1 MSAWAVPGYTEERE
15 LGHGASA
22 RVVAATRDDTGQQ
35 VAIKYLAP
43 RLLRDPNFLAR
54 FREEVELLASID
66 VPHVVR
72 LFDYVEAPGQGAAIV
87 MELVDGVSLHEM
99 ITRQGPT
106 SPESAL
112 VVLKGSL
119 LGLAAAH
126 QLGIVH
132 RDYKPENVLVDG
144 AGNSKLT
151 DFGVAVKAGER
162 APVGGTPL
170 YMAPEQWN
178 GEPATPATD
187 IYAATAVFFEC
198 LTGQTPFSGRLEH
211 LAMQHQTAEIP
222 VALVDQPLQAL
233 IERGLAKDPRDRPA
247 HAVEFVAELNEV
259 ADSAYG
265 DDWEERGGNELAK
278 RAAALLLLLLGGIA
292 GAAGGSF
299 AATLLGGMGRR
310 KKAVVAGAALG
321 IFAAIAVTTTTLALT
336 GNNSSGSPGASAT
349 NRAADAVATNPG
361 AGGTTGTGSPPA
373 SPSTTGS
380 PTASPSTT
388 GSPTASPSATSP
400 TTNPPATSAPTTN
413 PAHYRA
419 ASAAGHHGGGVE
431 PGRGLGY
438 LPGRAAIAHR
448 ARDDQLRSRDNRHLP
463 LGPLQP
469 DQHRACAGENPRR
482 RDGQRPGLGDGGVEP
497 VGDHRHAR
505 GDVAVRAQR
514 QRDGQR
520 PVRLSDADDAQ
531 SGHPAARDRRA
542 IQPVTHALRR
552 QRPVQLVGDRHPGT
566 RAELQ
571 RRRDHGH
578 PHHGGPVPRHHH
590 RHRYRGITP
599 VGLGVVHHRPARAD
613 HLTVQLG
620 SPGCCTISTIE
631 TISSTEPNATRAYRT
646 PGSLNELPMPTR
658 KSTAARNT
666 VIRT

>member
-22 RVVAATRDDTGQQ
+22 RVVAATHDGTGRP

-43 RLLRDPNFLAR
+43 RLLRDPSFLAR

-72 LFDYVEAPGQGAAIV
+72 LFDYVEEPGVGAAIV

-99 ITRQGPT
+99 ITRQGAT

-151 DFGVAVKAGER
+151 DFGVAVKAGQR

-211 LAMQHQTAEIP
+211 LAMQHQTAPIP
-222 VALVDQPLQAL
+222 VGLFDQPLQAL

-247 HAVEFVAELNEV
+247 HAVEFVAELNQV
-259 ADSAYG
+259 ADGAYG
-265 DDWEERGGNELAK
+265 ADWEERGRSQLAK

-292 GAAGGSF
+292 GASGGSF
-299 AATLLGGMGRR
+299 AATLLGGMGRK
-310 KKAVVAGAALG
+310 KKAVIAGAALG

-336 GNNSSGSPGASAT
+336 GNSGSGPPGAAT
-349 NRAADAVATNPG
+349 TNQAADAAATNPATSPG
-361 AGGTTGTGSPPA
+361 IAVTPATGSPTA
-373 SPSTTGS
+373 SPSPTGS

-388 GSPTASPSATSP
+388 VSPTASPSATSP
-400 TTNPPATSAPTTN
+400 TTSPPTTAPTTH
-413 PAHYRA
+413 PPTTAPPPPPVITA
-419 ASAAGHHGGGVE
+419 AAT
-431 PGRGLGY
+431 
-438 LPGRAAIAHR
+438 
-448 ARDDQLRSRDNRHLP
+448 D
-463 LGPLQP
+463 
-469 DQHRACAGENPRR
+469 
-482 RDGQRPGLGDGGVEP
+482 
-497 VGDHRHAR
+497 
-505 GDVAVRAQR
+505 
-514 QRDGQR
+514 
-520 PVRLSDADDAQ
+520 
-531 SGHPAARDRRA
+531 PAAVSGTCPA
-542 IQPVTHALRR
+542 AL
-552 QRPVQLVGDRHPGT
+552 PS
-566 RAELQ
+566 
-571 RRRDHGH
+571 
-578 PHHGGPVPRHHH
+578 
-590 RHRYRGITP
+590 
-599 VGLGVVHHRPARAD
+599 
-613 HLTVQLG
+613 LTV
-620 SPGCCTISTIE
+620 PG
-631 TISSTEPNATRAYRT
+631 TISSNRATTVTYHWARSDQT
-646 PGSLNELPMPTR
+646 STGPTQVEIPAGGTV
-658 KSTAARNT
+658 SVPDSVTAASNQWEITDTLVVTSPSAHSASAT
-666 VIRT
+666 VSVACSYPTLTVTNPGALVQPTLDQAYTLSLTPSGGNGSYNWSETGPLPPGLSFSGGVITGTPTKAGRFRVTITVSDTEASPQSASVSFIIDPLDRIS

>member
-22 RVVAATRDDTGQQ
+22 RVVAATRNDNGQQ

-151 DFGVAVKAGER
+151 DFGVAVKAGDR

-178 GEPATPATD
+178 GEPATPASD

-198 LTGQTPFSGRLEH
+198 LTGQTPFTGRLEH
-211 LAMQHQTAEIP
+211 LAMQHQTGEIP

-247 HAVEFVAELNEV
+247 HAVEFVAELNRV
-259 ADSAYG
+259 ADRAYG
-265 DDWEERGGNELAK
+265 EDWEERGSSELGK

-299 AATLLGGMGRR
+299 AATLLGGAGRK
-310 KKAVVAGAALG
+310 KKAVAAGVAVG

-336 GNNSSGSPGASAT
+336 GNNGSGSHGGSGT
-349 NRAADAVATNPG
+349 NRAADAVATSPG
-361 AGGTTGTGSPPA
+361 TGGTSSSGSPTA

-400 TTNPPATSAPTTN
+400 TTSAPTTAPPTN
-413 PAHYRA
+413 PPTTAPPPAPVITAAATSPAAVSGTCPAALPSLTVPGTISSNRATTVTYHWARSNGTSTGAKQVAIAAGGSVSVPDSVTA
-419 ASAAGHHGGGVE
+419 ASNQWSITDTLEVTSPSAHSAAATISVTV
-431 PGRGLGY
+431 
-438 LPGRAAIAHR
+438 
-448 ARDDQLRSRDNRHLP
+448 Q
-463 LGPLQP
+463 
-469 DQHRACAGENPRR
+469 
-482 RDGQRPGLGDGGVEP
+482 
-497 VGDHRHAR
+497 
-505 GDVAVRAQR
+505 
-514 QRDGQR
+514 
-520 PVRLSDADDAQ
+520 LSDADDDQ
-531 SGHPAARDRRA
+531 SRHSDNPARRA
-542 IQPVTHALRR
+542 IHPVARGLRR
-552 QRPVQLVGDRHPGT
+552 QRPVYLVGGRSAT
-566 RAELQ
+566 RAEFE

-578 PHHGGPVPRHHH
+578 PHHRRTGSPSPSPSPIPRHHPSQH
-590 RHRYRGITP
+590 R
-599 VGLGVVHHRPARAD
+599 
-613 HLTVQLG
+613 
-620 SPGCCTISTIE
+620 
-631 TISSTEPNATRAYRT
+631 
-646 PGSLNELPMPTR
+646 
-658 KSTAARNT
+658 
-666 VIRT
+666 

>member
-22 RVVAATRDDTGQQ
+22 RVVAATRDDNGQQ

-151 DFGVAVKAGER
+151 DFGVAVKAGHR

-178 GEPATPATD
+178 GEPATPASD

-198 LTGQTPFSGRLEH
+198 LTGQTPFTGRLEH
-211 LAMQHQTAEIP
+211 LAMQHQTGEIP

-247 HAVEFVAELNEV
+247 HAVQFVSELNSV
-259 ADSAYG
+259 ADRAYG
-265 DDWEERGGNELAK
+265 EDWEERGNNELAK

-299 AATLLGGMGRR
+299 AATLLGGAGRK
-310 KKAVVAGAALG
+310 KKAVAAGVAVG

-336 GNNSSGSPGASAT
+336 GNNGSGSHGGSGT
-349 NRAADAVATNPG
+349 NRAADAVATSPG
-361 AGGTTGTGSPPA
+361 TGGTSSSGSPTV

-400 TTNPPATSAPTTN
+400 TTSAPTTAPPTN
-413 PAHYRA
+413 PPTTAPPPAPVITA
-419 ASAAGHHGGGVE
+419 AAT
-431 PGRGLGY
+431 R
-438 LPGRAAIAHR
+438 
-448 ARDDQLRSRDNRHLP
+448 
-463 LGPLQP
+463 
-469 DQHRACAGENPRR
+469 
-482 RDGQRPGLGDGGVEP
+482 
-497 VGDHRHAR
+497 
-505 GDVAVRAQR
+505 
-514 QRDGQR
+514 
-520 PVRLSDADDAQ
+520 
-531 SGHPAARDRRA
+531 PAAVSGTCPA
-542 IQPVTHALRR
+542 AL
-552 QRPVQLVGDRHPGT
+552 PS
-566 RAELQ
+566 
-571 RRRDHGH
+571 
-578 PHHGGPVPRHHH
+578 
-590 RHRYRGITP
+590 
-599 VGLGVVHHRPARAD
+599 
-613 HLTVQLG
+613 LTV
-620 SPGCCTISTIE
+620 PG
-631 TISSTEPNATRAYRT
+631 TISSNRATTVTYHWARSNGTSTGAKQVAIAAG
-646 PGSLNELPMPTR
+646 GSVSVPD
-658 KSTAARNT
+658 SVTAASNQWSITDTLMVTSPSAHSAAAT
-666 VIRT
+666 VSVNCSYPTLTLPNPGTVQPMVDDPFTLSLTPSGGNGAYTWSETGRLPPGMSFSGGVISGTPTDTKNGGFPVTITVTDTEASPQSTSVSFTIDPFVRIT

>member
-22 RVVAATRDDTGQQ
+22 RVVAATRNDTGRR

-43 RLLRDPNFLAR
+43 RLLRDRNFLAR
-54 FREEVELLASID
+54 FREEVGLLASID
-66 VPHVVR
+66 VPYVVR
-72 LFDYVEAPGQGAAIV
+72 LFDYVEAPGEGAAIV

-151 DFGVAVKAGER
+151 DFGVAVKAGQR

-170 YMAPEQWN
+170 YMAPEQWD

-211 LAMQHQTAEIP
+211 LAMQHQTAPIP
-222 VALVDQPLQAL
+222 VGLFDQPLLAL

-259 ADSAYG
+259 ADGAYG
-265 DDWEERGGNELAK
+265 ADWEERGRSELGK

-299 AATLLGGMGRR
+299 AATLLGGMGRK
-310 KKAVVAGAALG
+310 KKAVIAGAAVG

-336 GNNSSGSPGASAT
+336 GNNTSASPSTQTT
-349 NRAADAVATNPG
+349 NRPADALTPNPVTVGAPATGP
-361 AGGTTGTGSPPA
+361 PPA

-388 GSPTASPSATSP
+388 GSPTASPSTTGSPTPSPSATSP
-400 TTNPPATSAPTTN
+400 TTNPPTTSTPTTSASTTP
-413 PAHYRA
+413 PATAPPPPPVITA
-419 ASAAGHHGGGVE
+419 A
-431 PGRGLGY
+431 
-438 LPGRAAIAHR
+438 
-448 ARDDQLRSRDNRHLP
+448 
-463 LGPLQP
+463 
-469 DQHRACAGENPRR
+469 
-482 RDGQRPGLGDGGVEP
+482 
-497 VGDHRHAR
+497 
-505 GDVAVRAQR
+505 
-514 QRDGQR
+514 
-520 PVRLSDADDAQ
+520 AD
-531 SGHPAARDRRA
+531 PAA
-542 IQPVTHALRR
+542 VS
-552 QRPVQLVGDRHPGT
+552 GT
-566 RAELQ
+566 CPAEL
-571 RRRDHGH
+571 
-578 PHHGGPVPRHHH
+578 PS
-590 RHRYRGITP
+590 
-599 VGLGVVHHRPARAD
+599 
-613 HLTVQLG
+613 LTV
-620 SPGCCTISTIE
+620 PG
-631 TISSTEPNATRAYRT
+631 TISSNRATTVTYHW
-646 PGSLNELPMPTR
+646 TR
-658 KSTAARNT
+658 SNQTSTGATQAEIPAGGTVSVPDSVTAASNQWEITDTLVVTSPSAPSAAAT
-666 VIRT
+666 VSVQCAYPTLTPTNPGTLLAQLDGPFTLSLTASGGNAPYH

>member
-22 RVVAATRDDTGQQ
+22 RVVAATNNETGQQ

-72 LFDYVEAPGQGAAIV
+72 LFDYVEEPGAGAAIV

-99 ITRQGPT
+99 ITRQGAT

-132 RDYKPENVLVDG
+132 RDYKPENVLVDD

-211 LAMQHQTAEIP
+211 LALQHQTGAIP

-247 HAVEFVAELNEV
+247 HAVEFVAELNQV

-265 DDWEERGGNELAK
+265 DDWEERGGNELGK

-292 GAAGGSF
+292 GASGGSF
-299 AATLLGGMGRR
+299 AATLLGSMGRK
-310 KKAVVAGAALG
+310 KKAVITGAAVG

-336 GNNSSGSPGASAT
+336 GNSTSGPPLARALPTHPAATARRTPSPGSPPAT
-349 NRAADAVATNPG
+349 ST
-361 AGGTTGTGSPPA
+361 TGSPSA
-373 SPSTTGS
+373 SPSTTV
-380 PTASPSTT
+380 
-388 GSPTASPSATSP
+388 SPTASPSATSP
-400 TTNPPATSAPTTN
+400 TTNPPTTVAPTTN
-413 PAHYRA
+413 PPTTAPPPPPVITAAAANPAAVTGTCPAVLPTLTVPGTISSNRA
-419 ASAAGHHGGGVE
+419 TTVTYHWARSNGTSTGSTQVAIPAGGSVSVH
-431 PGRGLGY
+431 
-438 LPGRAAIAHR
+438 
-448 ARDDQLRSRDNRHLP
+448 
-463 LGPLQP
+463 
-469 DQHRACAGENPRR
+469 
-482 RDGQRPGLGDGGVEP
+482 GLGDGGVEP
-497 VGDHRHAR
+497 VEHHRHAR

-520 PVRLSDADDAQ
+520 RVLVPDAD
-531 SGHPAARDRRA
+531 
-542 IQPVTHALRR
+542 
-552 QRPVQLVGDRHPGT
+552 GD
-566 RAELQ
+566 
-571 RRRDHGH
+571 
-578 PHHGGPVPRHHH
+578 
-590 RHRYRGITP
+590 
-599 VGLGVVHHRPARAD
+599 
-613 HLTVQLG
+613 
-620 SPGCCTISTIE
+620 
-631 TISSTEPNATRAYRT
+631 
-646 PGSLNELPMPTR
+646 
-658 KSTAARNT
+658 
-666 VIRT
+666 

>member
-22 RVVAATRDDTGQQ
+22 RVVAATRNDNGQQ

-87 MELVDGVSLHEM
+87 MELVNGVSLHEM

-198 LTGQTPFSGRLEH
+198 LTGQTPFTGRLEH
-211 LAMQHQTAEIP
+211 LAMQHQTAAIP

-233 IERGLAKDPRDRPA
+233 IERGMAKDPRDRPA
-247 HAVEFVAELNEV
+247 HAVEFVAELNWV
-259 ADSAYG
+259 ADRAYG
-265 DDWEERGGNELAK
+265 EDWEERGRNELAK

-299 AATLLGGMGRR
+299 AATLLGGVGRK
-310 KKAVVAGAALG
+310 KKAVIAGVAVG

-336 GNNSSGSPGASAT
+336 GNNGPGSHGGSGT
-349 NRAADAVATNPG
+349 NRAADARGHESGNRRHAQLGLADRQPLGHRLAHRQPLDDGLALAATPHDHG
-361 AGGTTGTGSPPA
+361 LA
-373 SPSTTGS
+373 
-380 PTASPSTT
+380 
-388 GSPTASPSATSP
+388 TASPSATSP
-400 TTNPPATSAPTTN
+400 TTSPPTTAPPTNPPTTAPPPPPVITAARRARPRSRA
-413 PAHYRA
+413 PARPRCRR
-419 ASAAGHHGGGVE
+419 S
-431 PGRGLGY
+431 PC
-438 LPGRAAIAHR
+438 
-448 ARDDQLRSRDNRHLP
+448 RDDQLQSRDHRHLP
-463 LGPLQP
+463 LGPLQR
-469 DQHRACAGENPRR
+469 DQHRGEASGDRR
-482 RDGQRPGLGDGGVEP
+482 RR
-497 VGDHRHAR
+497 
-505 GDVAVRAQR
+505 VRSASR
-514 QRDGQR
+514 
-520 PVRLSDADDAQ
+520 
-531 SGHPAARDRRA
+531 
-542 IQPVTHALRR
+542 
-552 QRPVQLVGDRHPGT
+552 T
-566 RAELQ
+566 R
-571 RRRDHGH
+571 
-578 PHHGGPVPRHHH
+578 
-590 RHRYRGITP
+590 
-599 VGLGVVHHRPARAD
+599 
-613 HLTVQLG
+613 
-620 SPGCCTISTIE
+620 
-631 TISSTEPNATRAYRT
+631 
-646 PGSLNELPMPTR
+646 
-658 KSTAARNT
+658 
-666 VIRT
+666 

>member
-22 RVVAATRDDTGQQ
+22 RVVAATHNDTGQQ

-72 LFDYVEAPGQGAAIV
+72 LFDYVEAPGEGAAIV

-259 ADSAYG
+259 ADRAYG
-265 DDWEERGGNELAK
+265 EDWEERGGNELAK

-310 KKAVVAGAALG
+310 KKAVIAGAALG

-336 GNNSSGSPGASAT
+336 GNNSSGSPGAAAT

-361 AGGTTGTGSPPA
+361 AGGTPA
-373 SPSTTGS
+373 GGS
-380 PTASPSTT
+380 PTASPSTTVSPTASPSMT

-400 TTNPPATSAPTTN
+400 TTNPPTGAPTTN
-413 PAHYRA
+413 PPTTAPPPPVITAA
-419 ASAAGHHGGGVE
+419 ASNPAAVSGTCPAALPTLTVPGTIGSNRATTVTYHWARSNGTSTGAAQAEIPAGGTASVSDSVTATSNQWQITDTLVVTSPSAHSASATVSVACAYPTLTMANPGTQLIQLDAPFTLSLTPSGGNGSYNWSGTGLPPGLSVSGGVISGT
-431 PGRGLGY
+431 PTMGGRFRVTVTVTDTEAS
-438 LPGRAAIAHR
+438 P
-448 ARDDQLRSRDNRHLP
+448 
-463 LGPLQP
+463 
-469 DQHRACAGENPRR
+469 
-482 RDGQRPGLGDGGVEP
+482 
-497 VGDHRHAR
+497 
-505 GDVAVRAQR
+505 
-514 QRDGQR
+514 
-520 PVRLSDADDAQ
+520 Q
-531 SGHPAARDRRA
+531 SASMSFIIDP
-542 IQPVTHALRR
+542 T
-552 QRPVQLVGDRHPGT
+552 GT
-566 RAELQ
+566 
-571 RRRDHGH
+571 
-578 PHHGGPVPRHHH
+578 
-590 RHRYRGITP
+590 
-599 VGLGVVHHRPARAD
+599 
-613 HLTVQLG
+613 
-620 SPGCCTISTIE
+620 
-631 TISSTEPNATRAYRT
+631 
-646 PGSLNELPMPTR
+646 
-658 KSTAARNT
+658 
-666 VIRT
+666 

>member
-1 MSAWAVPGYTEERE
+1 MNAWAVPGYTEERE

-22 RVVAATRDDTGQQ
+22 RVVAATNNVSGQQ

-43 RLLRDPNFLAR
+43 RLLRDPSFLAR

-66 VPHVVR
+66 VPQVVR
-72 LFDYVEAPGQGAAIV
+72 LFDYVEEPGEGAAIV

-99 ITRQGPT
+99 ITRQGAT

-198 LTGQTPFSGRLEH
+198 LTGQTPFSGRRLEH
-211 LAMQHQTAEIP
+211 LAMQHQTAKIP
-222 VALVDQPLQAL
+222 VGWFDRPLQAL

-259 ADSAYG
+259 ADRAYG
-265 DDWEERGGNELAK
+265 ADWEERGQNELGK

-299 AATLLGGMGRR
+299 AATLLGGMGRK
-310 KKAVVAGAALG
+310 KKAAIAGAALG

-336 GNNSSGSPGASAT
+336 GNNSSGSLGTTTT
-349 NRAADAVATNPG
+349 NRATDAQATNPG
-361 AGGTTGTGSPPA
+361 TVGTPATGSPTP
-373 SPSTTGS
+373 SPSATGSPTPSPSPTGS
-380 PTASPSTT
+380 PTASPSAT

-400 TTNPPATSAPTTN
+400 TKKPPTSAPPTDPPTTAPPPPPPAPPVITAAAAN
-413 PAHYRA
+413 PA
-419 ASAAGHHGGGVE
+419 
-431 PGRGLGY
+431 
-438 LPGRAAIAHR
+438 
-448 ARDDQLRSRDNRHLP
+448 
-463 LGPLQP
+463 
-469 DQHRACAGENPRR
+469 
-482 RDGQRPGLGDGGVEP
+482 
-497 VGDHRHAR
+497 
-505 GDVAVRAQR
+505 AV
-514 QRDGQR
+514 
-520 PVRLSDADDAQ
+520 
-531 SGHPAARDRRA
+531 SGTCP
-542 IQPVTHALRR
+542 
-552 QRPVQLVGDRHPGT
+552 
-566 RAELQ
+566 AEL
-571 RRRDHGH
+571 
-578 PHHGGPVPRHHH
+578 PS
-590 RHRYRGITP
+590 
-599 VGLGVVHHRPARAD
+599 
-613 HLTVQLG
+613 LTV
-620 SPGCCTISTIE
+620 PG
-631 TISSTEPNATRAYRT
+631 TISSNRATTVTYHWARSNQTSTT
-646 PGSLNELPMPTR
+646 PAQVNIPAGGTVSVPD
-658 KSTAARNT
+658 SVTAASNQWEISDTLVVTSPSAHSAVADVSVQCDYPTLTLANPGTQQPQIDQPFSLSLTPSGGSGTYNWSETGALPPGLSFSGGVITGTPTTEGRFLVAIT
-666 VIRT
+666 VTDTEASPQSASVKFIIDPLIRIS

>member
-1 MSAWAVPGYTEERE
+1 M
-15 LGHGASA
+15 
-22 RVVAATRDDTGQQ
+22 
-35 VAIKYLAP
+35 AIKYLAP

-72 LFDYVEAPGQGAAIV
+72 LFDYVEAPGEGAAIV
-87 MELVDGVSLHEM
+87 MELVNGVSLHEM

-259 ADSAYG
+259 ADRAYG
-265 DDWEERGGNELAK
+265 EDWEERGGNELAK

-310 KKAVVAGAALG
+310 KKAVIAGAALG

-336 GNNSSGSPGASAT
+336 GNNSSGSPGAAAT

-361 AGGTTGTGSPPA
+361 AGGTPAGGSPTA

-380 PTASPSTT
+380 PTAGPSMT

-400 TTNPPATSAPTTN
+400 TTNPPTGAPTTN
-413 PAHYRA
+413 PPTTAPPPPPVITAA
-419 ASAAGHHGGGVE
+419 AS
-431 PGRGLGY
+431 
-438 LPGRAAIAHR
+438 
-448 ARDDQLRSRDNRHLP
+448 N
-463 LGPLQP
+463 
-469 DQHRACAGENPRR
+469 
-482 RDGQRPGLGDGGVEP
+482 
-497 VGDHRHAR
+497 
-505 GDVAVRAQR
+505 
-514 QRDGQR
+514 
-520 PVRLSDADDAQ
+520 
-531 SGHPAARDRRA
+531 PAAVSGTCPA
-542 IQPVTHALRR
+542 AL
-552 QRPVQLVGDRHPGT
+552 PT
-566 RAELQ
+566 
-571 RRRDHGH
+571 
-578 PHHGGPVPRHHH
+578 
-590 RHRYRGITP
+590 
-599 VGLGVVHHRPARAD
+599 
-613 HLTVQLG
+613 LTV
-620 SPGCCTISTIE
+620 PG
-631 TISSTEPNATRAYRT
+631 TISSNRATTVTYHWARSNGTSTGAAQAEIPAGGT
-646 PGSLNELPMPTR
+646 VSV
-658 KSTAARNT
+658 SDSVTAASNQWQITDTLVVTSPSAHSASAT
-666 VIRT
+666 VSVACAYPTLTMANPGTQLIQLDAPFTLSLTPSGGNGPYNWSGTGLPPGLSVSGGVITGTPTMGGRFRVTVTVTDTEASPQSASMSFIIDPTGT

>member
-22 RVVAATRDDTGQQ
+22 RVVAATHDGTGRP

-43 RLLRDPNFLAR
+43 RLLRDPSFLAR

-72 LFDYVEAPGQGAAIV
+72 LFDYVEEPGVGAAIV

-99 ITRQGPT
+99 ITRQGAT

-151 DFGVAVKAGER
+151 DFGVAVKAGQR

-211 LAMQHQTAEIP
+211 LAMQHQTAPIP
-222 VALVDQPLQAL
+222 VGLFDRPLQAL

-259 ADSAYG
+259 ADGAYG
-265 DDWEERGGNELAK
+265 ADWEERGRSELGK

-299 AATLLGGMGRR
+299 AATLLGGMGRK
-310 KKAVVAGAALG
+310 KKAVITGAALG

-336 GNNSSGSPGASAT
+336 GNSSGSPGAPAT
-349 NRAADAVATNPG
+349 NRAADALATNSG
-361 AGGTTGTGSPPA
+361 TGGTPGTGSPAA
-373 SPSTTGS
+373 SPSTTVS

-388 GSPTASPSATSP
+388 VSPTASPSATSP
-400 TTNPPATSAPTTN
+400 TTNPPTSAPTTN
-413 PAHYRA
+413 PPTTAPPPPPAITA
-419 ASAAGHHGGGVE
+419 AAA
-431 PGRGLGY
+431 
-438 LPGRAAIAHR
+438 
-448 ARDDQLRSRDNRHLP
+448 N
-463 LGPLQP
+463 
-469 DQHRACAGENPRR
+469 
-482 RDGQRPGLGDGGVEP
+482 
-497 VGDHRHAR
+497 
-505 GDVAVRAQR
+505 
-514 QRDGQR
+514 
-520 PVRLSDADDAQ
+520 
-531 SGHPAARDRRA
+531 PAA
-542 IQPVTHALRR
+542 VTGTCPAAL
-552 QRPVQLVGDRHPGT
+552 PS
-566 RAELQ
+566 
-571 RRRDHGH
+571 
-578 PHHGGPVPRHHH
+578 
-590 RHRYRGITP
+590 
-599 VGLGVVHHRPARAD
+599 
-613 HLTVQLG
+613 LTV
-620 SPGCCTISTIE
+620 PG
-631 TISSTEPNATRAYRT
+631 TISSNRATTVTYHWARSNGTSTGAT
-646 PGSLNELPMPTR
+646 QVAIPAGGSVSVPD
-658 KSTAARNT
+658 SVTAASNQWQITDTLAVTSPSAHSASAT
-666 VIRT
+666 VSVQCDYPTLTMTNPGTLLRPPEGEAYTLSLTASGGNGSYNWSATGLPPGLSFSGGVITGTPTTEGRFRVTVTVTDTEASPQSASVSFTIDPLVT

>member
-1 MSAWAVPGYTEERE
+1 MSAWVVPGYTEERE

-22 RVVAATRDDTGQQ
+22 RVVAATRNDTGQQ

-72 LFDYVEAPGQGAAIV
+72 LFDYVEAPGEGAAIV
-87 MELVDGVSLHEM
+87 MELVNGVSLHEM

-151 DFGVAVKAGER
+151 DFGVAVKAGKR

-211 LAMQHQTAEIP
+211 LAMQHATGEIP

-247 HAVEFVAELNEV
+247 HAVEFVAELNLV
-259 ADSAYG
+259 ADRAYG
-265 DDWEERGGNELAK
+265 EDWEERGGNQLAK

-299 AATLLGGMGRR
+299 AATLLGGMGRK
-310 KKAVVAGAALG
+310 KKAVIAGAALG

-336 GNNSSGSPGASAT
+336 GNNNSGSSATPPT
-349 NRAADAVATNPG
+349 NRAADALATNPG
-361 AGGTTGTGSPPA
+361 TAGTPATGSPTT

-388 GSPTASPSATSP
+388 GPSTASPTASPPTTGAP
-400 TTNPPATSAPTTN
+400 TTNPPTTAPPPPPVITAAAN
-413 PAHYRA
+413 PA
-419 ASAAGHHGGGVE
+419 
-431 PGRGLGY
+431 
-438 LPGRAAIAHR
+438 
-448 ARDDQLRSRDNRHLP
+448 
-463 LGPLQP
+463 
-469 DQHRACAGENPRR
+469 
-482 RDGQRPGLGDGGVEP
+482 
-497 VGDHRHAR
+497 
-505 GDVAVRAQR
+505 AV
-514 QRDGQR
+514 
-520 PVRLSDADDAQ
+520 
-531 SGHPAARDRRA
+531 SGTCP
-542 IQPVTHALRR
+542 
-552 QRPVQLVGDRHPGT
+552 
-566 RAELQ
+566 AEL
-571 RRRDHGH
+571 
-578 PHHGGPVPRHHH
+578 PS
-590 RHRYRGITP
+590 
-599 VGLGVVHHRPARAD
+599 
-613 HLTVQLG
+613 LTV
-620 SPGCCTISTIE
+620 PG
-631 TISSTEPNATRAYRT
+631 TISSDRATTVTYHWARSNQT
-646 PGSLNELPMPTR
+646 STGSAQVKIPAGGTVSVPD
-658 KSTAARNT
+658 SVTAASNQWEISDTLVVTSPSAHSAGAKVSVQCDYLTLTLAQPANPQQPT
-666 VIRT
+666 VDEPYTLSLTPSGGNGPYEWSETGTLAPGLSFSGGVITGTPTTVGRFPVKITVTDTEASPQSASVSFIIDPVRIT

>member
-15 LGHGASA
+15 LGHGGSA

-43 RLLRDPNFLAR
+43 RLARDPGFLAR
-54 FREEVELLASID
+54 FRAEVELLASID

-72 LFDYVEAPGQGAAIV
+72 LFDYVEEPGVGAAIV

-99 ITRQGPT
+99 ITRQGAT

-151 DFGVAVKAGER
+151 DFGVAVKAGAR

-211 LAMQHQTAEIP
+211 LAMQHQTGEIP

-247 HAVEFVAELNEV
+247 HAVEFVAELNSV
-259 ADSAYG
+259 ADRAYG
-265 DDWEERGGNELAK
+265 EDWEERGGNELAK

-299 AATLLGGMGRR
+299 AATLLGSMGRR
-310 KKAVVAGAALG
+310 KKTVIAGAALG

-336 GNNSSGSPGASAT
+336 GNNSSGSPGTAAT
-349 NRAADAVATNPG
+349 NRAADALATNPG
-361 AGGTTGTGSPPA
+361 AGGAPATGSPTA
-373 SPSTTGS
+373 GSSTTVS

-413 PAHYRA
+413 PPTTAPPPAPVIAATATNPAAVTGTCPAALPKLTVPGTISSNRA
-419 ASAAGHHGGGVE
+419 TTVTYHWARSNGTSTGPAQ
-431 PGRGLGY
+431 
-438 LPGRAAIAHR
+438 AAIAAGGTVNVGDSLTAASNQWQITDTLVVTSPSAHS
-448 ARDDQLRSRDNRHLP
+448 ASATVSVACSYPTLTMTNPGQLVQPP
-463 LGPLQP
+463 LGEPYTLSLTASGGNGP
-469 DQHRACAGENPRR
+469 YHWSEIGTLP
-482 RDGQRPGLGDGGVEP
+482 PGLSFSGGVITGIPTTPGRFHVTIAVTDTEATPQSASESFTIDP
-497 VGDHRHAR
+497 VG
-505 GDVAVRAQR
+505 
-514 QRDGQR
+514 
-520 PVRLSDADDAQ
+520 
-531 SGHPAARDRRA
+531 
-542 IQPVTHALRR
+542 T
-552 QRPVQLVGDRHPGT
+552 
-566 RAELQ
+566 
-571 RRRDHGH
+571 
-578 PHHGGPVPRHHH
+578 
-590 RHRYRGITP
+590 
-599 VGLGVVHHRPARAD
+599 
-613 HLTVQLG
+613 
-620 SPGCCTISTIE
+620 
-631 TISSTEPNATRAYRT
+631 
-646 PGSLNELPMPTR
+646 
-658 KSTAARNT
+658 
-666 VIRT
+666 

>member
-1 MSAWAVPGYTEERE
+1 MSPWVVPGYTEERE
-15 LGHGASA
+15 LGRGASA
-22 RVVAATRDDTGQQ
+22 RVVAATHNDTGQQ

-43 RLLRDPNFLAR
+43 RLLHDPNFLAR

-72 LFDYVEAPGQGAAIV
+72 LFDYVEEPGQGAAIV

-99 ITRQGPT
+99 ITRQGAT

-151 DFGVAVKAGER
+151 DFGVAVRAGER

-211 LAMQHQTAEIP
+211 LAMQHQTAAIP

-247 HAVEFVAELNEV
+247 HAVEFVAELNWV
-259 ADSAYG
+259 AERAYG
-265 DDWEERGGNELAK
+265 EDWEERGGNELAK

-299 AATLLGGMGRR
+299 AATLLGGMGRK
-310 KKAVVAGAALG
+310 KKAVIAGAAVG

-336 GNNSSGSPGASAT
+336 ANSTPAPRSTPTTNRPAGALSPNPVTVGAPASGSPT
-349 NRAADAVATNPG
+349 
-361 AGGTTGTGSPPA
+361 A

-388 GSPTASPSATSP
+388 GSPTASPSATGSPSTTGSPTGSPSATSSATNPPTTGAP
-400 TTNPPATSAPTTN
+400 TTNPPSTAPPPPPVITAAAN
-413 PAHYRA
+413 PA
-419 ASAAGHHGGGVE
+419 
-431 PGRGLGY
+431 
-438 LPGRAAIAHR
+438 
-448 ARDDQLRSRDNRHLP
+448 
-463 LGPLQP
+463 
-469 DQHRACAGENPRR
+469 
-482 RDGQRPGLGDGGVEP
+482 
-497 VGDHRHAR
+497 
-505 GDVAVRAQR
+505 AV
-514 QRDGQR
+514 
-520 PVRLSDADDAQ
+520 
-531 SGHPAARDRRA
+531 SGTCP
-542 IQPVTHALRR
+542 
-552 QRPVQLVGDRHPGT
+552 
-566 RAELQ
+566 AEL
-571 RRRDHGH
+571 
-578 PHHGGPVPRHHH
+578 PS
-590 RHRYRGITP
+590 
-599 VGLGVVHHRPARAD
+599 
-613 HLTVQLG
+613 LTV
-620 SPGCCTISTIE
+620 PG
-631 TISSTEPNATRAYRT
+631 TISSDRATTVTYHWARSNQT
-646 PGSLNELPMPTR
+646 GTGPTQV
-658 KSTAARNT
+658 KIPAGGTVSVPDSVTAASNQWEISDTLVVTSPSAHSASAKVSVQCDYPTLTMTNPGTQQPQIDAPFSLSLTPSGGSGPYNWSETGTLPPGLSFSGGVITGTPTTEGRFLVTIT
-666 VIRT
+666 VTDTEASPQSVSVSFIIDPFVRIT

>member
-1 MSAWAVPGYTEERE
+1 MSAWVVPGYTEERE

-43 RLLRDPNFLAR
+43 RLLRDPGFLAR

-72 LFDYVEAPGQGAAIV
+72 LFDYVEEPGVGAAIV

-99 ITRQGPT
+99 ITRQGAT

-211 LAMQHQTAEIP
+211 LAMQHQTGAIP

-233 IERGLAKDPRDRPA
+233 IERGMAKDPRDRPA
-247 HAVEFVAELNEV
+247 HAVEFVAELNSV
-259 ADSAYG
+259 ADRAYG
-265 DDWEERGGNELAK
+265 EDWEERGGNELAK

-310 KKAVVAGAALG
+310 KKAVIAGAALG

-336 GNNSSGSPGASAT
+336 GNNSSGSPGTPPPIGPPTRWPRTRSPSARPL
-349 NRAADAVATNPG
+349 RARPPRARRPR
-361 AGGTTGTGSPPA
+361 SRRPPA
-373 SPSTTGS
+373 PRRRAR
-380 PTASPSTT
+380 PPPA
-388 GSPTASPSATSP
+388 PSATSP
-400 TTNPPATSAPTTN
+400 TTNPPATSAPTTS
-413 PAHYRA
+413 PPYDRA
-419 ASAAGHHGGGVE
+419 ASATGDRGGGDE
-431 PGRGLGY
+431 PGRGHGHV
-438 LPGRAAIAHR
+438 PGRAADAHR
-448 ARDDQLRSRDNRHLP
+448 AGDDQLQSGDHRHLP
-463 LGPLQP
+463 LGPLQR
-469 DQHRACAGENPRR
+469 DKHRVGAGGNRRR
-482 RDGQRPGLGDGGVEP
+482 RDGQRRRLGDGGVEP
-497 VGDHRHAR
+497 VADLRHAR

-514 QRDGQR
+514 QREGQR
-520 PVRLSDADDAQ
+520 RVLVSDADDDQ
-531 SGHPAARDRRA
+531 SGHSADPARRA
-542 IQPVTHALRR
+542 IHPVTHALRR
-552 QRPVQLVGDRHPGT
+552 QRLVQLVGDR
-566 RAELQ
+566 AC
-571 RRRDHGH
+571 
-578 PHHGGPVPRHHH
+578 H
-590 RHRYRGITP
+590 RG
-599 VGLGVVHHRPARAD
+599 
-613 HLTVQLG
+613 
-620 SPGCCTISTIE
+620 
-631 TISSTEPNATRAYRT
+631 
-646 PGSLNELPMPTR
+646 
-658 KSTAARNT
+658 
-666 VIRT
+666 

>member
-72 LFDYVEAPGQGAAIV
+72 LFDYVEDPGVGAAIV

-99 ITRQGPT
+99 ITRQGAT

-151 DFGVAVKAGER
+151 DFGVAVKAGQR

-178 GEPATPATD
+178 GEPATPASD

-211 LAMQHQTAEIP
+211 LAMQHQTAPIP
-222 VALVDQPLQAL
+222 VGLFDRPLQAL

-259 ADSAYG
+259 ADGAYG
-265 DDWEERGGNELAK
+265 ADWEERGRSQLAK

-292 GAAGGSF
+292 GASGGSF
-299 AATLLGGMGRR
+299 AATLLGGAGRK
-310 KKAVVAGAALG
+310 KKAVIAGAALG

-336 GNNSSGSPGASAT
+336 GSNSSGSPGNA
-349 NRAADAVATNPG
+349 NHAADAAATNPG
-361 AGGTTGTGSPPA
+361 TAGPPA
-373 SPSTTGS
+373 TGS

-388 GSPTASPSATSP
+388 LSPTASPTTTVSPTASPTATSP
-400 TTNPPATSAPTTN
+400 SPTSAPTTGP
-413 PAHYRA
+413 PATAPPPPPVITA
-419 ASAAGHHGGGVE
+419 AAA
-431 PGRGLGY
+431 
-438 LPGRAAIAHR
+438 
-448 ARDDQLRSRDNRHLP
+448 D
-463 LGPLQP
+463 
-469 DQHRACAGENPRR
+469 
-482 RDGQRPGLGDGGVEP
+482 
-497 VGDHRHAR
+497 
-505 GDVAVRAQR
+505 
-514 QRDGQR
+514 
-520 PVRLSDADDAQ
+520 
-531 SGHPAARDRRA
+531 PAA
-542 IQPVTHALRR
+542 VT
-552 QRPVQLVGDRHPGT
+552 GT
-566 RAELQ
+566 CPAEL
-571 RRRDHGH
+571 
-578 PHHGGPVPRHHH
+578 PS
-590 RHRYRGITP
+590 
-599 VGLGVVHHRPARAD
+599 
-613 HLTVQLG
+613 LTV
-620 SPGCCTISTIE
+620 PG
-631 TISSTEPNATRAYRT
+631 TISSNRATTVTYHWARSNGTSTGAT
-646 PGSLNELPMPTR
+646 QVAVPAGGTVSVPDAV
-658 KSTAARNT
+658 TAASNQWSITDTLMVTSPSAHSASANVSVQCDYPTLTLPNPGTQQPEIDDPFTLSLTPSGGNGPYHWSEAGTLPPGLSFSGGVITGTPTTEVRIGPTIT
-666 VIRT
+666 VTVTDTEASPQSFSVSFIIDPVFRIS

>member
-22 RVVAATRDDTGQQ
+22 RVVAATRNDTGQR

-72 LFDYVEAPGQGAAIV
+72 VFDYVEDPGEGAAIV

-151 DFGVAVKAGER
+151 DFGVAVKAGAR

-211 LAMQHQTAEIP
+211 LAMQHQTAPIP
-222 VALVDQPLQAL
+222 VGLFDRPLQAL

-259 ADSAYG
+259 ADGAYG
-265 DDWEERGGNELAK
+265 ADWEERGRSELGK

-299 AATLLGGMGRR
+299 AATLLGGMGRK
-310 KKAVVAGAALG
+310 KKAVITGAALG

-336 GNNSSGSPGASAT
+336 GNSSGSPGAPAT
-349 NRAADAVATNPG
+349 NRAADALATNSG
-361 AGGTTGTGSPPA
+361 TGGTPGTGSPAA
-373 SPSTTGS
+373 SPSTTVS

-388 GSPTASPSATSP
+388 VSPTASPSATSP
-400 TTNPPATSAPTTN
+400 TTNPPTSAPTTN
-413 PAHYRA
+413 PPTTAPPPPPAITA
-419 ASAAGHHGGGVE
+419 AAA
-431 PGRGLGY
+431 
-438 LPGRAAIAHR
+438 
-448 ARDDQLRSRDNRHLP
+448 N
-463 LGPLQP
+463 
-469 DQHRACAGENPRR
+469 
-482 RDGQRPGLGDGGVEP
+482 
-497 VGDHRHAR
+497 
-505 GDVAVRAQR
+505 
-514 QRDGQR
+514 
-520 PVRLSDADDAQ
+520 
-531 SGHPAARDRRA
+531 PAA
-542 IQPVTHALRR
+542 VTGTCPAAL
-552 QRPVQLVGDRHPGT
+552 PS
-566 RAELQ
+566 
-571 RRRDHGH
+571 
-578 PHHGGPVPRHHH
+578 
-590 RHRYRGITP
+590 
-599 VGLGVVHHRPARAD
+599 
-613 HLTVQLG
+613 LTV
-620 SPGCCTISTIE
+620 PG
-631 TISSTEPNATRAYRT
+631 TISSNRATTVTYHWARSNGTSTGAT
-646 PGSLNELPMPTR
+646 QVAIPAGGSVSVPD
-658 KSTAARNT
+658 SVTAASNQWQITDTLAVTSPSAHSASAT
-666 VIRT
+666 VSVQCDYPTLTMTNPGTLLRPPEGEAYTLSLTASGGNGSYNWSATGLPPGLSFSGGVITGTPTTEGRFRVTVTVTDTEASPQSASVSFTIDPLVT